1 VHEPR
6 LVARAVSCRDQT
18 TGPQSAYATDE
29 RMTQDAPRET
39 TLIDALIP
47 IVSLV
52 AMLALSVHLF
62 GSDSSSGPNQI
73 VLTLGA
79 AIAAI
84 VAIQKGH
91 QWSDVLAAI
100 VDGIGTSMGAVLILL
115 SVGGL
120 IGTWL
125 MAGVVPSLIYYGL
138 ELLNPQWF
146 YVAACLICAIAAL
159 STGSSWT
166 VAGTLGVALIGV
178 SMGLGLS
185 PAIAAGAI
193 ISGAYFGD
201 KMSPLS
207 DTTNLAPAVA
217 ETDLFTHI
225 KHMAWTTTP
234 SFLTALVLFTIV
246 GLGADVD
253 AESDALETLSTTLE
267 AAFNITPLALL
278 PLVVVFFMAFRK
290 VPPLPTILFGAL
302 FGGFMALVLQPDVV
316 LAFADSPELPPALAM
331 TKGIWVA
338 LADGFVSTTGVPE
351 VDDLLSRGGMSSMLV
366 TIWLILTAMAFGAV
380 LEHTGMLMRLI
391 QSALKAAKSTGSLI
405 LTVVL
410 SAIGINIVAA
420 DQYIAI
426 VLPGKMFKAEFER
439 RGLQPKNLSRV
450 IEDSGTLTSPLV
462 PWNTCGAYMA
472 ATLGVA
478 TFAYLPF
485 AFFNLVNPLVSI
497 IYGFTGFTIETIE
510 EEPAIIP
517 A

>member
-1 VHEPR
+1 MSE
-6 LVARAVSCRDQT
+6 AK
-18 TGPQSAYATDE
+18 
-29 RMTQDAPRET
+29 APT
-39 TLIDALIP
+39 IGDALIP

-52 AMLALSVHLF
+52 IMLGLSVYLF

-84 VAIQKGH
+84 VAIQNGH
-91 QWSDVLAAI
+91 QWKDILQAI
-100 VDGIGTSMGAVLILL
+100 VDGIGTAMGAVLILL

-125 MAGVVPSLIYYGL
+125 MAGTVPSLIYYGL
-138 ELLNPQWF
+138 ELLNPQYF

-178 SMGLGLS
+178 SLGLGLS
-185 PAIAAGAI
+185 PAVAAGAI

-217 ETDLFTHI
+217 QTDLFTHI
-225 KHMAWTTTP
+225 RHMVWTTTP
-234 SFLTALVLFTIV
+234 SFVIALVLFTFMGFGV
-246 GLGADVD
+246 
-253 AESDALETLSTTLE
+253 ESGSDSETLAMLQTTLD
-267 AAFNITPLALL
+267 ASFNVTPLALI
-278 PLVVVFFMAFRK
+278 PLAVVFFMAFKK

-302 FGGFMALVLQPDVV
+302 LGGFTAIVLQPQTV
-316 LAFADSPELPPALAM
+316 LAFADSPDLTPALAM
-331 TKGIWVA
+331 TKGIWLA
-338 LADGFVSTTGVPE
+338 LADGYVSATGIPE

-380 LEHTGMLMRLI
+380 LEHSGMLMRLI
-391 QSALKAAKSTGSLI
+391 ESALKAARSTGSLMV
-405 LTVVL
+405 TVVFT
-410 SAIGINIVAA
+410 AIGINVVAA

-426 VLPGKMFKAEFER
+426 VLPGKMFKAEFQR
-439 RGLQPKNLSRV
+439 RGLDPKNLSRV

-472 ATLGVA
+472 ATLGVP
-478 TFAYLPF
+478 TLAYLPYV
-485 AFFNLVNPLVSI
+485 FFNLINPLVSMV
-497 IYGFTGFTIETIE
+497 YGFTGFTIERLDDKSDTQ
-510 EEPAIIP
+510 PA
-517 A
+517 

>member
-1 VHEPR
+1 MTSSQPKEP
-6 LVARAVSCRDQT
+6 
-18 TGPQSAYATDE
+18 
-29 RMTQDAPRET
+29 

-52 AMLALSVHLF
+52 GMLGLSVYLF

-84 VAIQKGH
+84 VAIQNGH
-91 QWSDVLAAI
+91 RWADILEAI
-100 VDGIGTSMGAVLILL
+100 VDGISTSMNAVLILL

-125 MAGVVPSLIYYGL
+125 MAGTVPSLIYYGL
-138 ELLNPQWF
+138 EILNPQWF

-178 SMGLGLS
+178 SLGLGLS

-217 ETDLFTHI
+217 QTDLFTHI
-225 KHMAWTTTP
+225 KHMTWTTTP
-234 SFLTALVLFTIV
+234 SFVIALVLFTIV
-246 GLGADVD
+246 GLGADVNAD
-253 AESDALETLSTTLE
+253 SDALTLLSTTLQDS
-267 AAFNITPLALL
+267 FNITPLALL
-278 PLVVVFFMAFRK
+278 PLLVVFTMAFRK

-302 FGGFMALVLQPDVV
+302 FGGFMALVLQPEVV
-316 LAFADSPELPPALAM
+316 LEFSDSPDLNRGLAM
-331 TKGIWVA
+331 TKGVWLA
-338 LADGFVSTTGVPE
+338 LANGYVSTTGVPE
-351 VDDLLSRGGMSSMLV
+351 VDDLLTRGGMSGMLV
-366 TIWLILTAMAFGAV
+366 TIWLILTAMAYGAV
-380 LEHTGMLMRLI
+380 LEHSGMLMRLI
-391 QSALKAAKSTGSLI
+391 QSALKAAKTTGSLFM
-405 LTVVL
+405 TVVL
-410 SAIGINIVAA
+410 SCIGINIVTA

-426 VLPGKMFKAEFER
+426 VLPGKMFKAEFQR
-439 RGLQPKNLSRV
+439 RGLKPKNLSRV

-478 TFAYLPF
+478 TLAYLPF
-485 AFFNLVNPLVSI
+485 VFFNLINPFISI
-497 IYGFTGFTIETIE
+497 IYGFTGFTIERMDDVDG
-510 EEPAIIP
+510 EPAT

>member
-1 VHEPR
+1 MNQPK
-6 LVARAVSCRDQT
+6 Q
-18 TGPQSAYATDE
+18 P
-29 RMTQDAPRET
+29 
-39 TLIDALIP
+39 TLMQALIP
-47 IVSLV
+47 VISLIL
-52 AMLALSVHLF
+52 MLFLSVKLF
-62 GSDSSSGPNQI
+62 GSDSSAGPNQI

-84 VAIQKGH
+84 VAIQNGIA
-91 QWSDVLAAI
+91 WDDVLAAI
-100 VDGIGTSMGAVLILL
+100 IDGIGTSMGAVLILL

-125 MAGVVPSLIYYGL
+125 LAGTVPSLIYYGL
-138 ELLNPQWF
+138 EILSPQWF
-146 YVAACLICAIAAL
+146 YVAACVICAVAAL

-178 SMGLGLS
+178 AMGLGLS

-217 ETDLFTHI
+217 GTDLFTHI
-225 KHMAWTTTP
+225 RHMAWTTGP
-234 SFLTALVLFTIV
+234 SFAIALILFTAL
-246 GLGADVD
+246 GLGVDVQ
-253 AESDALETLSTTLE
+253 SDSAALESLRVALGES
-267 AAFNITPLALL
+267 FNITPLALI
-278 PLVVVFFMAFRK
+278 PLVVVFFMAYRK

-302 FGGFMALVLQPDVV
+302 FGGFVAMVLQPDN
-316 LAFADSPELPPALAM
+316 LLEFADSPDLTPALAM
-331 TKGIWVA
+331 TKGVWLA
-338 LADGFVSTTGVPE
+338 LADGYTASTGVPE

-366 TIWLILTAMAFGAV
+366 TIWLILSAMAFGAV
-380 LEHTGMLMRLI
+380 LEHSGMLMRLI
-391 QSALKAAKSTGSLI
+391 QSALAAAKSTGTLVM
-405 LTVVL
+405 TVVL
-410 SAIGINIVAA
+410 SCIGINIIAA

-426 VLPGKMFKAEFER
+426 VLPGKMYKAEFQR

-478 TFAYLPF
+478 TLAYLPF
-485 AFFNLVNPLVSI
+485 VFFNLINPIVSV
-497 IYGFTGFTIETIE
+497 IYGFTGFTIEKLE
-510 EEPAIIP
+510 GEPEASV

>member
-1 VHEPR
+1 MNEPKK
-6 LVARAVSCRDQT
+6 
-18 TGPQSAYATDE
+18 P
-29 RMTQDAPRET
+29 

-47 IVSLV
+47 VVSLIL
-52 AMLALSVHLF
+52 MLFTSVKLF

-84 VAIQKGH
+84 VAIRNGH
-91 QWSDVLAAI
+91 AWDDILKAI
-100 VDGIGTSMGAVLILL
+100 IDGIGTSMGAVLILL

-125 MAGVVPSLIYYGL
+125 LAGTVPALIYYGL
-138 ELLNPQWF
+138 ELLSPQWF
-146 YVAACLICAIAAL
+146 YVAACIISAIAAL

-178 SMGLGLS
+178 ALGLGLS

-217 ETDLFTHI
+217 GTDLFTHI
-225 KHMAWTTTP
+225 RHMAWTTGP
-234 SFLTALVLFTIV
+234 SFAIALILFTV
-246 GLGADVD
+246 LGLGVDVQTGG
-253 AESDALETLSTTLE
+253 EALESLRVTLDES
-267 AAFNITPLALL
+267 FNITPLALI
-278 PLVVVFFMAFRK
+278 PLVVVFFMAYKK

-302 FGGFMALVLQPDVV
+302 FGGFMAMVLQSESLLV
-316 LAFADSPELPPALAM
+316 FADSPELTPALAM
-331 TKGIWVA
+331 TKGVWLA
-338 LADGFVSTTGVPE
+338 LAHGYAASTGTPE

-366 TIWLILTAMAFGAV
+366 TIWLILSAMAFGAV
-380 LEHTGMLMRLI
+380 LEHSGTLQRLI
-391 QSALKAAKSTGSLI
+391 QAALAAAKSTGSLVM
-405 LTVVL
+405 TVVL
-410 SAIGINIVAA
+410 SCIGINIVAA

-426 VLPGKMFKAEFER
+426 VLPGKMYRAEFQR
-439 RGLQPKNLSRV
+439 RGLKPKNLSRV

-478 TFAYLPF
+478 TLAYLPF
-485 AFFNLVNPLVSI
+485 VFFNLVNPIVSI
-497 IYGFTGFTIETIE
+497 IYGFTGFTIEKME
-510 EEPAIIP
+510 GEPEPAV

>member
-1 VHEPR
+1 MSQTKEP
-6 LVARAVSCRDQT
+6 
-18 TGPQSAYATDE
+18 
-29 RMTQDAPRET
+29 

-47 IVSLV
+47 VVSLV
-52 AMLALSVHLF
+52 AMLFMSVRLF

-79 AIAAI
+79 AIAVI
-84 VAIQKGH
+84 VAIQNGH
-91 QWSDVLAAI
+91 RWNDLLDAI
-100 VDGIGTSMGAVLILL
+100 VKGIGTSMGAVLILL

-125 MAGVVPSLIYYGL
+125 MAGTVPSLIYYGL

-146 YVAACLICAIAAL
+146 YVAACLICAISAL

-178 SMGLGLS
+178 AMGLGLS

-225 KHMAWTTTP
+225 RHMAWTTAP
-234 SFLTALVLFTIV
+234 SFTIALIIFAFM
-246 GLGADVD
+246 GLGTDVQAD
-253 AESDALETLSTTLE
+253 SDALATLKGTLGD
-267 AAFNITPLALL
+267 AFNITPVALI
-278 PLVVVFFMAFRK
+278 PLVVVFFMAFKK

-302 FGGFMALVLQPDVV
+302 FGGFMAMVLQREAVLTFANSPD
-316 LAFADSPELPPALAM
+316 LTPALAM
-331 TKGIWVA
+331 TKGVWLA
-338 LADGFVSTTGVPE
+338 LANGYSSSTGVAE

-380 LEHTGMLMRLI
+380 LEHGGMLMRLI
-391 QSALKAAKSTGSLI
+391 RSALAAAKSTGALI
-405 LTVVL
+405 TTVVL
-410 SAIGINIVAA
+410 TAIGINIIAA

-426 VLPGKMFKAEFER
+426 VLPGKMFKAEFRR

-478 TFAYLPF
+478 TLAYLPF
-485 AFFNLVNPLVSI
+485 VFFNLINPIVSI
-497 IYGFTGFTIETIE
+497 IYGLTGFTIERIAE
-510 EEPAIIP
+510 GEDGEPAP

>member
-1 VHEPR
+1 MSNSQPKEPS
-6 LVARAVSCRDQT
+6 L
-18 TGPQSAYATDE
+18 
-29 RMTQDAPRET
+29 
-39 TLIDALIP
+39 LDALIP

-52 AMLALSVHLF
+52 AMLGLSVYLF

-84 VAIQKGH
+84 VAIQNGH
-91 QWSDVLAAI
+91 PWAKILEAI
-100 VDGIGTSMGAVLILL
+100 VDGISTSMNAVLILL
-115 SVGGL
+115 SVGAL

-125 MAGVVPSLIYYGL
+125 MAGTVPSLIYYGL
-138 ELLNPQWF
+138 EILNPQWF
-146 YVAACLICAIAAL
+146 YVAACLICAISAL

-185 PAIAAGAI
+185 PEIAAGAI

-217 ETDLFTHI
+217 QTDLFTHI
-225 KHMAWTTTP
+225 KHMTWTTTP
-234 SFLTALVLFTIV
+234 SFIVALILFTIV
-246 GLGADVD
+246 GLGADASAD
-253 AESDALETLSTTLE
+253 SDALVRLSATLQDS
-267 AAFNITPLALL
+267 FNITPLALL
-278 PLVVVFFMAFRK
+278 PLVVVFAMAFRK

-302 FGGFMALVLQPDVV
+302 FGGFVALVLQPDVV
-316 LAFADSPELPPALAM
+316 LTFAGSPELDRGLAM
-331 TKGIWVA
+331 TKGVWLA
-338 LADGFVSTTGVPE
+338 LANGYVSTTGVPE
-351 VDDLLSRGGMSSMLV
+351 VDDLLTRGGMSSMLV

-380 LEHTGMLMRLI
+380 LEHSGMLMRLI
-391 QSALKAAKSTGSLI
+391 QSALKAARSTGSLVM
-405 LTVVL
+405 TVAL

-426 VLPGKMFKAEFER
+426 VLPGKMFKAEFQR
-439 RGLQPKNLSRV
+439 RGLKPKNLSRV

-478 TFAYLPF
+478 TLAYLPF
-485 AFFNLVNPLVSI
+485 VFFNLINPVISV
-497 IYGFTGFTIETIE
+497 IYGFTGFTIERLDDAE
-510 EEPAIIP
+510 AEPAT